1 MKRRR
6 RANLPKATDSQ
17 PLGERVGF
25 GVVVLGTVA
34 AGGFL
39 VRQILDYLADA
50 RQPVLRQG
58 DVVSALGSVAMLAF
72 LGFVAFNTVRKA
84 KR

>member
-1 MKRRR
+1 MKRRQ
-6 RANLPKATDSQ
+6 RANLPKAAETQ
-17 PLGERVGF
+17 PSGRRVGF
-25 GVVVLGTVA
+25 VVVVLGAVA

>member
-1 MKRRR
+1 VKRRR
-6 RANLPKATDSQ
+6 RANLPKTAESQ
-17 PLGERVGF
+17 PFAERVGF
-25 GVVVLGTVA
+25 VVVVLGAGA

-50 RQPVLRQG
+50 RQPVLRHG

-72 LGFVAFNTVRKA
+72 FGFVAFNTVRKA
-84 KR
+84 RR

>member
-1 MKRRR
+1 M
-6 RANLPKATDSQ
+6 
-17 PLGERVGF
+17 GH
-25 GVVVLGTVA
+25 VVVVVGLVVA
-34 AGGFL
+34 SGLLA
-39 VRQILDYLADA
+39 RQISDYLADA

-58 DVVSALGSVAMLAF
+58 DLISALGSLAMLVF

>member
-1 MKRRR
+1 
-6 RANLPKATDSQ
+6 
-17 PLGERVGF
+17 VGF
-25 GVVVLGTVA
+25 VVVVVGAVA

-84 KR
+84 RR